1 MTVKL
6 DHPPLSAVEPLS
18 GAHELTEFDCGRHP
32 SLNEWLKRYAL
43 LNQRSDAARTYV
55 VHRARKVVGYYS
67 LAPASIEKQEA
78 PARIA
83 KGMASHPIGVVLL
96 ARLAVD
102 LSEQGTGLGS
112 ALLKDALRRS
122 VQAADTISARAV
134 LVHAIDEEARAFY
147 QHFGFEVSPTHEMH
161 LMLLMKDIRA
171 ALKAG
176 HK

>member
-1 MTVKL
+1 MTAKL
-6 DHPPLSAVEPLS
+6 DRPPLSAVEPLS
-18 GAHELTEFDCGRHP
+18 GAHEVAEFDCGRHP

-55 VHRARKVVGYYS
+55 VHRARRIVGYYS
-67 LAPASIEKQEA
+67 LAPASVAKQEA

-102 LSEQGTGLGS
+102 STEQGTGVGS
-112 ALLKDALRRS
+112 ALLKDALKRS

-134 LVHAIDEEARAFY
+134 LVHAIDEEAKAFY
-147 QHFGFEVSPTHEMH
+147 QHFGFEVSPTHELH
-161 LMLLMKDIRA
+161 LMLLMKDIRT
-171 ALKAG
+171 ALQEG
-176 HK
+176 HR